1 LGNTGMKVSRICL
14 GTMGFGDPKGML
26 KWALDE
32 ESSRPI
38 IKRALDLGV
47 NFFDTADMY
56 SKGVSEEILG
66 RAIKDYANR
75 DDVVIATKVFAA
87 WNDKPNQRGLSRKH
101 IMQAIDA
108 SLKRLG
114 TDYVD
119 LYQIHRWD
127 NDTPIEET
135 MEVLHDLV
143 RSGKVRYIGASTM
156 YAWQFSKA
164 QNIAEERGLTKF
176 VTMQNLYN
184 LVYREEE
191 REMNPLCK
199 DQKVGLI
206 PWSPLAGGLLCGN
219 RQKTEDFK
227 GDSLRA
233 TTSSDFMK
241 KLFGQTQDNDFEII
255 DRVKLLASKKNVTPS
270 QISLAWLLNKPGV
283 TAPIVGASKME
294 HLEEAVASL
303 NVELS
308 QEDMTYLE
316 ELYKPHS
323 VVGFY
328 S

>member
-1 LGNTGMKVSRICL
+1 
-14 GTMGFGDPKGML
+14 MGFGDPKGML

-66 RAIKDYANR
+66 RAIRDYANR

-114 TDYVD
+114 TDFVD

-135 MEVLHDLV
+135 METLHDLV
-143 RSGKVRYIGASTM
+143 RSGKVRYLGASTM

-199 DQKVGLI
+199 DQKVELI

-227 GDSLRA
+227 GDTVRST
-233 TTSSDFMK
+233 TTSEFMK
-241 KLFGQTQDNDFEII
+241 KLFGQSQDNDFEIV
-255 DRVKLLASKKNVTPS
+255 DRVKHLASKKNVTPS
-270 QISLAWLLNKPGV
+270 QISLAWLLNKSGV
-283 TAPIVGASKME
+283 SAPIVGASKVQ

-316 ELYKPHS
+316 ELYKPHTM
-323 VVGFY
+323 VGFY
-328 S
+328 A